1 MPQKIRLRDL
11 DPSLRALIAGGEA
24 TEGQINLL
32 LSQYRKKTEVIKEQD
47 IDAAYR
53 TTIYGKI
60 NEVKSKLEEH
70 LAQALVVAA
79 KDLDPAL
86 LQRINSLED
95 KVGAIKPGKDY
106 ESEIKALQNSIKEIR
121 DIIDALNVEGI
132 NRTLT
137 SLSASINSAQNE
149 INQIKVLNNTFLNR
163 FSTVENILANKRD
176 KDVSIKE
183 SDLDAAVVDKLNK
196 GVTALSKTDSLT
208 NTINEG
214 LNKKRDKDVLISEDD
229 LDSGVRSKLNTLA
242 EVNETVTS
250 LPAEME
256 LLLAKKR
263 DKNVPIAETDLN
275 DSINEQLARIR
286 EIDST
291 ISNLSVS
298 VDNKLNGKRDKSVL
312 IGRNDLSKPVNDE
325 LDKIDSLAL
334 QVNTYKTNMESA
346 LANKRDKGVAIK
358 KSDLDSEVIQEFNR
372 IDSLSSKID
381 TVKSDTTTLLNDKR
395 DKNVAIKKNDLDSV
409 VVQELDKITPL
420 INRFNSFETSTNNA
434 LNAKRSKDV
443 LINEADLNSALLNKI
458 NRGNSAVDAVAELS
472 SRMNLFPNVQP
483 GDYLTVNSANGSVSG
498 KKVFIQMYSVADEAD
513 KNALVNNASVSTLF
527 VRSTGKVYEKKNGSF
542 AENASF
548 FENNPSYW
556 NTFIVD
562 QTSNVIVAYVLSG
575 GQVLRFNVKEQRK
588 TATLNAGASIS
599 FACVNAM
606 SVPVRVLAKES
617 SGKYTPAD
625 GVVSVLYDAGSYTL
639 RNESDENLNIVVIEG

>member
-24 TEGQINLL
+24 TDGQINLL
-32 LSQYRKKTEVIKEQD
+32 LSQYRKKTEAIKEQD

-53 TTIYGKI
+53 TAIYGKI

-70 LAQALVVAA
+70 LAQALVIAA

-106 ESEIKALQNSIKEIR
+106 EAEIKALQNSIKEIR

-132 NRTLT
+132 NHTLT

-149 INQIKVLNNTFLNR
+149 INQIKVLNNTLLNR
-163 FSTVENILANKRD
+163 FSTVENTLANKRD

-196 GVTALSKTDSLT
+196 GATALSKTDSLT

-250 LPAEME
+250 LPSEMQ

-275 DSINEQLARIR
+275 DSINEQLAHIR

-291 ISNLSVS
+291 ISNLSIS
-298 VDNKLNGKRDKSVL
+298 IDNKLNGKRDKSVL

-372 IDSLSSKID
+372 IDNLSSKID
-381 TVKSDTTTLLNDKR
+381 TVKSDMTTLLNGKR
-395 DKNVAIKKNDLDSV
+395 DKNVAIKKNDLDSAI
-409 VVQELDKITPL
+409 VQELDKITPL

-434 LNAKRSKDV
+434 LDTKRSKNV
-443 LINEADLNSALLNKI
+443 LINEADLDSALQNRI
-458 NRGNSAVDAVAELS
+458 NRGEAALNSVNGLS
-472 SRMNLFPNVQP
+472 ARINKFPQVTV
-483 GDYLTVNSANGSVSG
+483 GDYLSCNTEDGVVQG
-498 KKVFIQMYSVADEAD
+498 KKLFNQMYSVADEAD
-513 KNALVNNASVSTLF
+513 KGALVSNASVSTLF
-527 VRSTGKVYEKKNGSF
+527 VRSTGKVYKKKNGSF
-542 AENASF
+542 TENANF
-548 FENNPSYW
+548 FKNNFSYW

-562 QTSNVIVAYVLSG
+562 QIYNVIVAYVLSG

-599 FACVNAM
+599 FACMNAM

-639 RNESDENLNIVVIEG
+639 RNESDENLSIVVIEG

>member
-24 TEGQINLL
+24 TDGQINLL

-132 NRTLT
+132 NRTLS
-137 SLSASINSAQNE
+137 SLSASIDSAQNE
-149 INQIKVLNNTFLNR
+149 INQIKVLNNTFSNR
-163 FSTVENILANKRD
+163 FSTIENTLANKRD
-176 KDVSIKE
+176 KDVSIVE
-183 SDLDAAVVDKLNK
+183 SDLDAAVADKLNK

-214 LNKKRDKDVLISEDD
+214 LNKKRDKGVPISEDD

-263 DKNVPIAETDLN
+263 DKDVSIAETDLN
-275 DSINEQLARIR
+275 DSINEQLAHIR

-298 VDNKLNGKRDKSVL
+298 IDNKLNGKRDKSVL
-312 IGRNDLSKPVNDE
+312 IGRNDLSEPVNDE
-325 LDKIDSLAL
+325 LDKIDSLVL
-334 QVNTYKTNMESA
+334 QVNTYKTNMESE
-346 LANKRDKGVAIK
+346 LANKRDKTVAIK

-372 IDSLSSKID
+372 IDSLSEKID
-381 TVKSDTTTLLNDKR
+381 TVKSDTVKLIDGKR
-395 DKNVAIKKNDLDSV
+395 DKNVAIKKNDLDSAV
-409 VVQELDKITPL
+409 TQELDKITPL
-420 INRFNSFETSTNNA
+420 INRFNSFETLTNNS
-434 LNAKRSKDV
+434 LDTKRSKDV
-443 LINEADLNSALLNKI
+443 LINETDLDSALQSKI
-458 NRGNSAVDAVAELS
+458 NRGEAALNSVNGLS
-472 SRMNLFPNVQP
+472 ARMNLFPQVAV
-483 GDYLTVNSANGSVSG
+483 GDYLSCSTKDGVVQG
-498 KKVFIQMYSVADEAD
+498 KKLFNQMYSVADEAD
-513 KNALVNNASVSTLF
+513 KGALVNNASVSTLF
-527 VRSTGKVYEKKNGSF
+527 VRSTSKVYEKKNGSF
-542 AENASF
+542 TENASF
-548 FENNPSYW
+548 FKNNSSYW

-588 TATLNAGASIS
+588 TATLNAGASLS
-599 FACVNAM
+599 FSCANAM
-606 SVPVRVLAKES
+606 SVPVQVLAKES

-625 GVVSVLYDAGSYTL
+625 GVVSVLYDASSYTL
-639 RNESDENLNIVVIEG
+639 RNESDENLSIVVIEG

>member
-24 TEGQINLL
+24 TDGQINLL

-70 LAQALVVAA
+70 LAQVLVVAA

-132 NRTLT
+132 NKTLS

-163 FSTVENILANKRD
+163 FSTVENTLANKRD
-176 KDVSIKE
+176 KDVSIVE

-208 NTINEG
+208 NAINEG

-263 DKNVPIAETDLN
+263 DKDVPIAETDLN
-275 DSINEQLARIR
+275 DSINEQLAHIR

-298 VDNKLNGKRDKSVL
+298 IDNKLNGKRDKSVL
-312 IGRNDLSKPVNDE
+312 IGRNDLSKPVNDT
-325 LDKIDSLAL
+325 LDKIDSLAS
-334 QVNTYKTNMESA
+334 QVNTYKTDMESK
-346 LANKRDKGVAIK
+346 LANKRDKDVAIK

-372 IDSLSSKID
+372 IDSLSEKID
-381 TVKSDTTTLLNDKR
+381 TVKSDTVKLIDGKR
-395 DKNVAIKKNDLDSV
+395 DKNVAIKKNDLDSAV
-409 VVQELDKITPL
+409 TQELDKITPL
-420 INRFNSFETSTNNA
+420 VNRFNSFETSVNNS
-434 LNAKRSKDV
+434 LDTKRSKNV
-443 LINEADLNSALLNKI
+443 LINETDLDSALQNKI
-458 NRGNSAVDAVAELS
+458 NHGETALNSVNGLS
-472 SRMNLFPNVQP
+472 SKMNKFPQVAV
-483 GDYLTVNSANGSVSG
+483 GDYLSCSTKDGVVQG
-498 KKVFIQMYSVADEAD
+498 KKLFNQMYSVADEAD
-513 KNALVNNASVSTLF
+513 KGSLVSNASVSILF
-527 VRSTGKVYEKKNGSF
+527 VRSTSKVYEKKNGSF
-542 AENASF
+542 TENASF
-548 FENNPSYW
+548 FKDDSSYW

-562 QTSNVIVAYVLSG
+562 QTSKVIIAYILSG
-575 GQVLRFNVKEQRK
+575 GGVLRFNIKEQRK

-599 FACVNAM
+599 FACMNAM

-625 GVVSVLYDAGSYTL
+625 GVISVLHDVGSYTL
-639 RNESDENLNIVVIEG
+639 RNESDENLSIVVIEG